1 MEQTLV
7 KPTIKAESFLIK
19 GQLKPG
25 YEKILTPAALEFLT
39 ELHRL
44 FNARRIALLEARQER
59 QRQINDRQFLAS
71 LETRSPFRDAD
82 WKADPVPAC
91 LQDRRVEITG
101 PVDRKMIIN
110 AFNSGA
116 KVYMADFEDSTSP
129 TWDNIIEGQ
138 ANLFDA
144 VRRQIDFATSDGKKY
159 QLNDEIAVLKVR
171 PRGW

>member
-7 KPTIKAESFLIK
+7 KPIARAENFVIK

-25 YEKILTPAALEFLT
+25 YEKVLTPAALEFLT

-59 QRQINDRQFLAS
+59 QLKINDRQFLTS
-71 LETRSPFRDAD
+71 YETSSPFRDAD

-101 PVDRKMIIN
+101 PV
-110 AFNSGA
+110 
-116 KVYMADFEDSTSP
+116 
-129 TWDNIIEGQ
+129 
-138 ANLFDA
+138 
-144 VRRQIDFATSDGKKY
+144 
-159 QLNDEIAVLKVR
+159 
-171 PRGW
+171 